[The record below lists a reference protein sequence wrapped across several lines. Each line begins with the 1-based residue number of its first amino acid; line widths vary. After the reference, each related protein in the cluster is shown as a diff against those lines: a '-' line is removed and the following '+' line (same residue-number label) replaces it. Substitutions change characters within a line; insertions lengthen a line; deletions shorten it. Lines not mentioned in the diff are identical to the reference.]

1 MAKDIKGKLKK
12 QVEAMEIGMSKP
24 RIYISSEMLP
34 AIKDWKIGEKY
45 DIMIKVKQE
54 SMRQIGGDDGLEA
67 SFEVLSAKVDED
79 ED

>member
-12 QVEAMEIGMSKP
+12 QVEAMEVGMSKP
-24 RIYISSEMLP
+24 RIYLSSKMLP
-34 AIKDWKIGEKY
+34 AIKDWEIGEKY
-45 DIMIKVKQE
+45 DIMISVKQE

-67 SFEVLSAKVDED
+67 SFEVLSAKAED